1 MKKTNTPSPII
12 VDIAVQASWLSEKW
26 EYLEIFLKTS
36 LRSTESSYEIHLG
49 RALTALRLQDSET
62 FKNAIQAARQEV
74 VKGLSH
80 SSTSTLDQCHS
91 SMLKLHALFEV
102 ESISSA
108 INEGQFQNPKKKEIC
123 IARLQRRLDLLGAS
137 ARDKEHILAIRR
149 AVFALSDNE
158 VVKRDLAVTWLATAR
173 LARKAG
179 RFQQAFHAIL
189 QSSKLGEQ
197 SATVEHARLLWHEGQ
212 HRKAIQS
219 LQGII
224 DAKVLN
230 AIGTSSTALTESA
243 VTVNENTKTP
253 QNFALAKAN
262 LLLAKWLDTAGHLHS
277 SNMTA
282 QYQKASNTF
291 LRWEQG
297 FYYLGRHYNKL
308 YEAQKNLPPAQQPT
322 VYLYGET
329 AKLVCQN
336 YLRSLPW
343 GTKYIFQT
351 LPRFLTLWLD
361 LGLPMDLVAEH
372 GSVEFRTCIDRARGE
387 SLAALHGTLQS
398 RYIEKIPAYMW
409 YTVFPQILSRIC
421 HPHPTVHQNLESII
435 IKVVSTHPQQALWSL
450 TAVLKSTQKERSARG
465 LKIIGQIQVYI
476 YYTSHLP

>member
-1 MKKTNTPSPII
+1 MKNTNTPSPRI

-26 EYLEIFLKTS
+26 EYLETFLKTN
-36 LRSTESSYEIHLG
+36 LESTKSSYEIHLG
-49 RALTALRLQDSET
+49 RALSALRLQDSDT

-74 VKGLSH
+74 VKELSH
-80 SSTSTLDQCHS
+80 SSTGTLDQCHS

-108 INEGQFQNPKKKEIC
+108 MNEGQFQHPKKKETFM
-123 IARLQRRLDLLGAS
+123 ARLQQRLDLLGAS

-149 AVFALSDNE
+149 AVFALSNNE
-158 VVKRDLAVTWLATAR
+158 AVKRDLAVTWLATAR

-197 SATVEHARLLWHEGQ
+197 SATVEHIRLLWHEGQ

-224 DAKVLN
+224 NAKVLN
-230 AIGTSSTALTESA
+230 VTGTSSTAVMGSE
-243 VTVNENTKTP
+243 VTVNETTKTP

-291 LRWEQG
+291 LKWEQG

-308 YEAQKNLPPAQQPT
+308 YEAQKNLPPAQQPG
-322 VYLYGET
+322 VYLTGET

-361 LGLPMDLVAEH
+361 LGLQMDLVAEH
-372 GSVEFRTCIDRARGE
+372 GLTEFRDKAKEARE
-387 SLAALHGTLQS
+387 KSLADLHATLQN

-421 HPHPTVHQNLESII
+421 HSHPTVHQNLENII
-435 IKVVSTHPQQALWSL
+435 IKVISTYPQQALWSL
-450 TAVLKSTQKERSARG
+450 MAVLKSTQKERSARG
-465 LKIIGQIQVYI
+465 LRIIGQIQVY
-476 YYTSHLP
+476 TSHLP